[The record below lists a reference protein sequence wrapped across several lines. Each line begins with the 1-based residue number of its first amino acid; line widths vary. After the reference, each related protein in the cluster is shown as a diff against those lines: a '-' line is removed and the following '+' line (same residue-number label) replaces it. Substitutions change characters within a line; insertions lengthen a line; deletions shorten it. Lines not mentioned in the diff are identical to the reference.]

1 MDREKLVN
9 SPTWYAGETCVVCGS
24 PYVQKHHIF
33 PGTANRK
40 ISDRR
45 GYIIPLCAEHHTG
58 ANGIHRNRGMALRWM
73 ELAQMHYER
82 NFGSRR
88 EFIQE
93 FGKSY
98 L

>member
-24 PYVQKHHIF
+24 PYVEQHHVLY
-33 PGTANRK
+33 GVANRK
-40 ISDRR
+40 KSEKR
-45 GYIIPLCAEHHTG
+45 GYKIPVCRTHHCE
-58 ANGIHRNRGMALRWM
+58 IHRNRGMALRWM